1 MLLLKK
7 LKRWHETW
15 KLAKLAQGI
24 LADTTASDMA
34 SVNAKAIIAALAER
48 RPICRHCFQVYT
60 PKELSFAER
69 FQIRAILMIPD
80 SELDPM
86 LCETCYANTT
96 SVFNRQA
103 TNIGTSNSGHANMV
117 LKKAGG

>member
-15 KLAKLAQGI
+15 KLARIAKDILDDPVASSMSTLSALAVI
-24 LADTTASDMA
+24 T
-34 SVNAKAIIAALAER
+34 ALAER
-48 RPICRHCFQVYT
+48 RPICKHCFKQYT
-60 PKELSFAER
+60 PKERSFAER

-86 LCETCYANTT
+86 LCDECYA
-96 SVFNRQA
+96 SVSATFNRQA